1 MRDGL
6 IVLFCADTHELTIL
20 LIAET
25 ITESGQLATVMM
37 PVARE
42 IIYDGEDSI
51 IYEDILLIRN
61 SNKA

>member
-6 IVLFCADTHELTIL
+6 IVLFCADTHELNIL

-25 ITESGQLATVMM
+25 VTESGALATVMI

-42 IIYDGEDSI
+42 
-51 IYEDILLIRN
+51 
-61 SNKA
+61 